1 MKKNKIIFI
10 SIATILVLAI
20 ATVTIMQIY
29 YRKGIEQSS
38 QEFYNGLPVNISRA
52 TYMYDT
58 STPEQAIGISDYVF
72 VAKVNEII
80 RTEHRNPIT
89 VETGLF
95 SSETITTPYTFY
107 SIDVVKNI
115 KGELITSEPIEYMQY
130 GGINEDG
137 ESYTFMEG
145 TELLETGKY
154 YLIMADT
161 FGEDGGE
168 INVTEPN
175 RRVLLEDVNSV
186 EDIENSEIVK
196 RYEEAYKN
204 EIIPENFNTN
214 ERYISKYDVNYEG

>member
-10 SIATILVLAI
+10 CIATILVLAI

-38 QEFYNGLPVNISRA
+38 QKFYNGLPVNISRA

-115 KGELITSEPIEYMQY
+115 KGELITSEPIEYLQY

>member
-175 RRVLLEDVNSV
+175 RRVLLEDVNNV

-196 RYEEAYKN
+196 KYEEAYKN
-204 EIIPENFNTN
+204 EIIPEGFNTN
-214 ERYISKYDVNYEG
+214 DRYISKYDVNYEG

>member
-10 SIATILVLAI
+10 CIATILVLAI

-38 QEFYNGLPVNISRA
+38 QKFYNGLPVNISRA

>member
-38 QEFYNGLPVNISRA
+38 QKFYNGLPVNISRA

>member
-175 RRVLLEDVNSV
+175 RRVLLEDVNSA

-196 RYEEAYKN
+196 KYEEAYKN
-204 EIIPENFNTN
+204 EIIPEGFNTN
-214 ERYISKYDVNYEG
+214 DRYISKYDVNCEG